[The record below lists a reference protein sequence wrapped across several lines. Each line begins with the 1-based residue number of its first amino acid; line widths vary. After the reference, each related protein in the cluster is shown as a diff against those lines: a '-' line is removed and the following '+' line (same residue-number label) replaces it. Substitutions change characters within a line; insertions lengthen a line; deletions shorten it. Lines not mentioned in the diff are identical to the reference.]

1 MSVIPTLIIN
11 KPYQVPAYHW
21 QYDREKR
28 IFEKL
33 EGRRSAGFLI
43 ATEGSQTYDD
53 PGIFCEIPLVN
64 KIRKRVDLWRE
75 QNYPGITNITRKLF
89 DHWHNNE
96 IRENRQFFFCQME
109 AIETIIWLTESPE
122 SERQGI
128 DIPNDGGEF
137 IRKCCKMATGSG
149 KTTVMG
155 MLIVWQ
161 VLNKVTYPKDIRFT
175 KNILIIAPGLTVKR
189 RLEVLRPSDT
199 NNVYDEFNIIPNSF
213 HDKLRQVKLQIHN
226 WHALMPLE
234 EKKNSVV
241 KKGNESDIAYSRRI
255 LNEMSKSKNILVIND
270 EGHHAWRKI
279 EEQTKIDKDE
289 LETATRWIEGLD
301 RIHKTNNIITCY
313 DFSATPYVPGEN
325 VTEKSLF
332 GWIISDFSL
341 NDAIESGLVKT
352 PTIAVRDDGKL
363 GADYKSRFYHIY
375 KDPDV
380 KSNLTQKAKPEVP
393 LPDLVR
399 NAYMVLAQDWF
410 VTKQAWEKNNSPT
423 PPVMITVCNRTE
435 TAARVEYSFVNDKLQ
450 LDEPI
455 NSDNLIRI
463 DSKILSEAESR
474 LDVDEDTIK
483 NDLIS
488 DNSERLREIVNT
500 IGKVGEPGEKIQK
513 IIAVNML
520 SEGWDAK
527 TVTHI
532 MGLRAFTSQLLCE
545 QVVGRGLRRTSYEIN
560 SDGFFDPEYVK
571 IFGIP
576 FTFLP
581 FERDASSPPPPPT
594 PTTLIQPD
602 NEKKEY
608 EISWPNILRINTSL
622 RPTLNLD
629 LDKVKILYID
639 PEETTTS
646 VDMAEVIDGKPNFAT
661 MSSIDME
668 KLNKKIR
675 MQRIIFE
682 VAKEVFETTKLDWKG
697 TKEYLLIQIVKMVEA
712 FVKSDKINI
721 LNIHQ
726 DEDLKRKLVMT
737 FNMSKIIQH
746 IFEAIK
752 FENTESRTLEFDPD
766 KPIKSTG
773 DMRPWHTKKPNDYS
787 IKSHINYA
795 VHDSPW
801 EAHTV
806 FELERNSNVKS
817 WVKNDH
823 IGFGI
828 NYIYNGI
835 LHTYYPDFLI
845 CLNNGITLV
854 LEIKGRDDDQNRT
867 KRTFLKEWVEAVT
880 EDGKFGVWTS
890 DVAFSQSE
898 VKGIIRQHSESDKAQ
913 NISATCPKCEKTAIT
928 RETVEKL
935 FGFRNMDGFIRV
947 QSYCR
952 DCRSINAKSK
962 TLDKLEDLS
971 IKKLVELFVKEPSK
985 LTFDSSKKDE
995 FLSYFVKGDV
1005 I

>member
-1 MSVIPTLIIN
+1 MSSIPTLIIN
-11 KPYQVPAYHW
+11 KPYDVPTHYW

-28 IFEKL
+28 IFQKL
-33 EGRRSAGFLI
+33 DGRRSAGFLI

-53 PGIFCEIPLVN
+53 PGIFCEIALVN
-64 KIRKRVDLWRE
+64 KIRKRVDTWRDK
-75 QNYPGITNITRKLF
+75 NYPGITGITRKLF

-96 IRENRQFFFCQME
+96 LRENRQFFFCQME
-109 AIETIIWLTESPE
+109 AIETIIWLIESSE
-122 SERQGI
+122 SEKQGI
-128 DIPNDGGEF
+128 TIPNDGGEF

-155 MLIVWQ
+155 MLIAWQ
-161 VLNKVTYPKDIRFT
+161 VLNKVTYPKDNRFT

-189 RLEVLRPSDT
+189 RLEVLRP
-199 NNVYDEFNIIPNSF
+199 NNTSSVYDEFNIVPNSF
-213 HDKLRQVKLQIHN
+213 YDKLRLVKLQILN

-234 EKKNSVV
+234 ERKTSVV
-241 KKGNESDIAYSRRI
+241 KKGNESDIAFSHRI
-255 LNEMSKSKNILVIND
+255 LGDMATTKNILVIND
-270 EGHHAWRKI
+270 EGHHAWRKQ
-279 EEQTKIDKDE
+279 EVPTKIDKEE

-301 RIHKTNNIITCY
+301 RIHNMNNIITCY
-313 DFSATPYVPGEN
+313 DFSATPFIPGEN
-325 VTEKSLF
+325 VTEQSLF
-332 GWIISDFSL
+332 GWIVSDFSL

-375 KDPDV
+375 KDPEV
-380 KSNLTQKAKPEVP
+380 KSNLTQKTKPEIP

-399 NAYMVLAQDWF
+399 NAYMVLAQDWY
-410 VTKQAWEKNNSPT
+410 VTKQAWEKTNSST

-435 TAARVEYSFVNDKLQ
+435 TATRVEYSFVHDKLQ
-450 LDEPI
+450 LDQPI
-455 NSDNLIRI
+455 NPKNVIRI
-463 DSKILSEAESR
+463 DSKILNEAESR
-474 LDVDEDTIK
+474 LDVDDATQ
-483 NDLIS
+483 S
-488 DNSERLREIVNT
+488 NSTFDKSENLRETVNT
-500 IGKVGEPGEKIQK
+500 IGKVGKLGEKIQK
-513 IIAVNML
+513 IISVNML

-560 SDGFFDPEYVK
+560 SDGMFDPEYVK
-571 IFGIP
+571 IFGVP

-581 FERDASSPPPPPT
+581 FERDSSSPPPPPT

-602 NEKKEY
+602 SSKKEFK
-608 EISWPNILRINTSL
+608 ISWPNILRINTTL
-622 RPTLNLD
+622 KPTLNLD
-629 LDKVKILYID
+629 LDKVKILEIN

-661 MSSIDME
+661 MSSMDME

-675 MQRIIFE
+675 MQRIVFE

-697 TKEYLLIQIVKMVEA
+697 NKEYLLMQIVKMVEA

-721 LNIHQ
+721 LNVQQ
-726 DEDLKRKLVMT
+726 DEDLRRKLVMI

-752 FENTESRTLEFDPD
+752 FENTESKTLEFDPD

-773 DMRPWHTKKPNDYS
+773 DMRPWSTKKPNDYS
-787 IKSHINYA
+787 KKSHINYA
-795 VHDSPW
+795 VHDSRW

-806 FELERNSNVKS
+806 FELERNTNVES
-817 WVKNDH
+817 WVKNER

-835 LHTYYPDFLI
+835 LHIFYPDFLI

-854 LEIKGRDDDQNRT
+854 LEIKGIDSDQNKT
-867 KRTFLKEWVEAVT
+867 KRTFLKEWVEAVN
-880 EDGKFGVWTS
+880 EDGRFGVWAS
-890 DVAFSQSE
+890 DVAFAQSE
-898 VKGIIRQHSESDKAQ
+898 VKGIIKKHFESNQAQ
-913 NISATCPKCEKTAIT
+913 NINVICPKCSKEAIN
-928 RETVEKL
+928 RKETEKL
-935 FGFRNMDGFIRV
+935 FGFRNIDGFIRS
-947 QSYCR
+947 QSWCR
-952 DCRSINAKSK
+952 ECRKIK
-962 TLDKLEDLS
+962 T
-971 IKKLVELFVKEPSK
+971 
-985 LTFDSSKKDE
+985 
-995 FLSYFVKGDV
+995 
-1005 I
+1005 

>member
-11 KPYQVPAYHW
+11 KPYEVPTHYW

-28 IFEKL
+28 IFKKL

-43 ATEGSQTYDD
+43 ATEGSQIYDD
-53 PGIFCEIPLVN
+53 PGIFCEIALVN
-64 KIRKRVDLWRE
+64 KIRKRVDDWRE
-75 QNYPGITNITRKLF
+75 RNYSGITGITRKLL

-96 IRENRQFFFCQME
+96 LRENRRFFFCQME
-109 AIETIIWLTESPE
+109 AIETIIWLVESPE
-122 SERQGI
+122 SEKQGI
-128 DIPNDGGEF
+128 DILSDGGKF
-137 IRKCCKMATGSG
+137 LRKCCKMATGSG

-155 MLIVWQ
+155 MLIAWQ
-161 VLNKVTYPKDIRFT
+161 VLNKIAFPKDTRFT

-189 RLEVLRPSDT
+189 RLEVLRPNNTS
-199 NNVYDEFNIIPNSF
+199 NVYDEFNIIPSSF
-213 HDKLRQVKLQIHN
+213 YDKLRKVKLQIHN

-234 EKKNSVV
+234 EKKKNVV
-241 KKGNESDIAYSRRI
+241 KKGNESDVAFSHRI
-255 LNEMSKSKNILVIND
+255 LNEMSTSKNILVIND
-270 EGHHAWRKI
+270 EGHHAWRKQEI
-279 EEQTKIDKDE
+279 PTNIDKIE

-301 RIHKTNNIITCY
+301 RIHNTNNIITCY
-313 DFSATPYVPGEN
+313 DFSATPFIPGEN
-325 VTEKSLF
+325 VTEQSLF
-332 GWIISDFSL
+332 GWIVSDFSL

-375 KDPDV
+375 KDLEV
-380 KSNLTQKAKPEVP
+380 KANLTQKAKPEVP

-399 NAYMVLAQDWF
+399 NAYMVLAQDWH
-410 VTKQAWEKNNSPT
+410 VTKQAWEKANSST

-435 TAARVEYSFVNDKLQ
+435 TAARVEHAFVKDKLQ

-455 NSDNLIRI
+455 DPDNVIRI
-463 DSKILSEAESR
+463 DSKILNEAESR
-474 LDVDEDTIK
+474 LDVDDTIS
-483 NDLIS
+483 S
-488 DNSERLREIVNT
+488 DTTYDKSENLREIVNT
-500 IGKVGEPGEKIQK
+500 IGKVGKSGEKIQK

-560 SDGFFDPEYVK
+560 SDGMFDPEYVK
-571 IFGIP
+571 IFGVP

-581 FERDASSPPPPPT
+581 FERDSSSPPPPPT
-594 PTTLIQPD
+594 PTTLIQSD
-602 NEKKEY
+602 SNKKEF
-608 EISWPNILRINTSL
+608 EISWPNILRINITL

-629 LDKVKILYID
+629 LDKVKILKID

-661 MSSIDME
+661 MSSMDME

-675 MQRIIFE
+675 MQRIVFE
-682 VAKEVFETTKLDWKG
+682 VAKEVFETTKFDWKG
-697 TKEYLLIQIVKMVEA
+697 NKEYLLMQIVKMVEE

-721 LNIHQ
+721 LNVQQ
-726 DEDLKRKLVMT
+726 DEELRRKLVII

-752 FENTESRTLEFDPD
+752 FKNVESKTLEFDPD

-773 DMRPWHTKKPNDYS
+773 DMRPWGTKKPNDYS
-787 IKSHINYA
+787 KKSHINYA
-795 VHDSPW
+795 VHDSRW
-801 EAHTV
+801 EAHAV

-817 WVKNDH
+817 WVKNER

-835 LHTYYPDFLI
+835 LHTFYPDFLI
-845 CLNNGITLV
+845 CLNNGVTLV
-854 LEIKGRDDDQNRT
+854 LEIKGIDSDQNKT
-867 KRTFLKEWVEAVT
+867 KRTFLKEWIEAVT
-880 EDGKFGVWTS
+880 EDGRFGVWTN
-890 DVAFSQSE
+890 DVAFAQSE
-898 VKGIIRQHSESDKAQ
+898 IKGIIKKHSESEIAKNVVAK
-913 NISATCPKCEKTAIT
+913 CPKCDKTVSIH
-928 RETVEKL
+928 EEVERL
-935 FGFRNMDGFIRV
+935 FGFRNMNGFIRP
-947 QSYCR
+947 QSWCR
-952 DCRSINAKSK
+952 DCRK
-962 TLDKLEDLS
+962 
-971 IKKLVELFVKEPSK
+971 
-985 LTFDSSKKDE
+985 
-995 FLSYFVKGDV
+995 
-1005 I
+1005 